1 MVFIHKASDI
11 FKFVFSIE
19 FVINKMPWKYGPDPI
34 KKISCLK
41 LCYTDWEH
49 SDWLKELNGQS
60 ECIKLVNL
68 R

>member
-19 FVINKMPWKYGPDPI
+19 FVINKMPLKYGPDPI

-41 LCYTDWEH
+41 LCYTDLEH
-49 SDWLKELNGQS
+49 SDWLK
-60 ECIKLVNL
+60 
-68 R
+68 